1 MKKTTHKPDAPA
13 RTRENACFPS
23 LARRA
28 FMTFSPTRSRLRLSC
43 TALADERCSSC
54 PSAMYDLRK
63 TKFIVGWMHFGRVVS
78 RVGVARAAGR
88 SDAARGLTT
97 THGIVRPRLFCF
109 IFSAWLVSLLAGCG
123 GGDDSTQ
130 ARRLDVEAGKTRFE
144 SYCAACHQLG
154 GTGVEGRVPPLTGSP
169 WVAGRES
176 RLIRIVLHGLRG
188 PIEIKGQTYNMEMPG
203 FYLFKDEEVASV
215 LSYVRRRYGGPSP
228 PITAATVSRVRAATQ
243 DHSGYWTVDKLL
255 DVP

>member
-1 MKKTTHKPDAPA
+1 MGD
-13 RTRENACFPS
+13 
-23 LARRA
+23 
-28 FMTFSPTRSRLRLSC
+28 M
-43 TALADERCSSC
+43 
-54 PSAMYDLRK
+54 RK
-63 TKFIVGWMHFGRVVS
+63 TKFVIGWGHFGRVYS
-78 RVGVARAAGR
+78 HVGVARAAGR
-88 SDAARGLTT
+88 SDAARGLTKAL
-97 THGIVRPRLFCF
+97 GISHPRLPIFV
-109 IFSAWLVSLLAGCG
+109 FSACFVSLLAGCG
-123 GGDDSTQ
+123 GGDDKPAQS
-130 ARRLDVEAGKTRFE
+130 LDEVAGKTRFE

-228 PITAATVSRVRAATQ
+228 PITAATVSRVRAATR
-243 DHSGYWTVDKLL
+243 DHSGYWTVEKLL